1 MAMRSTNSTV
11 TFKHPFFLS
20 GYTDELPA
28 GDYDV
33 VVQEELLEGLSFAAY
48 RRTATYLTVRGKGQR
63 AGRVELRSTSERD
76 LEAALGLDRRFPN
89 RNSETALSPSEDL
102 K

>member
-1 MAMRSTNSTV
+1 MALRSTTSTV
-11 TFKHPFFLS
+11 TFQHPFVLS

-33 VVQEELLEGLSFAAY
+33 TVHEELLEGLSFAAY
-48 RRTATYLTVRGKGQR
+48 RRTATFLTVRGRGRR

-76 LEAALGLDRRFPN
+76 LETLLGLDRGTATQ
-89 RNSETALSPSEDL
+89 NSETALSPSEDFE
-102 K
+102 

>member
-1 MAMRSTNSTV
+1 MRSTNSTM
-11 TFKHPFFLS
+11 TFYHPFFLP

-33 VVQEELLEGLSFAAY
+33 IVQEELLEGLSFAAY
-48 RRTATYLTVRGKGQR
+48 RRIATYLTVPGKGR
-63 AGRVELRSTSERD
+63 MTGRVELRPTSERD
-76 LEAALGLDRRFPN
+76 LETARGLN
-89 RNSETALSPSEDL
+89 QTLATRNSVTPLSPSEDS

>member
-1 MAMRSTNSTV
+1 MAMRSTKSTV
-11 TFKHPFFLS
+11 TFEHPFFLS

-33 VVQEELLEGLSFAAY
+33 VVEEELLEGLSFAAY
-48 RRTATYLTVRGKGQR
+48 RRTATYLTVRG
-63 AGRVELRSTSERD
+63 AGGLAGLVELRPTSEVD
-76 LEAALGLDRRFPN
+76 LDAARGLDRRSAI
-89 RNSETALSPSEDL
+89 RNGETALSPSEDL